1 MTPYHELS
9 RAAQARSI
17 RPPARRALAAY
28 GLGPARL
35 TLLQHLHNTTYR
47 VRPARGRGR
56 FVLRVHGPRRHCPA
70 ELRSEFLW
78 LEALRA
84 EGFGVPEPVR
94 TRSGAWWTE
103 AAAEGVPEARL
114 CTLLRWVPGRFA
126 RRRRSPALLGRV
138 GAFVARLHEQ
148 AKSFRPALD
157 FARPRWDHQTL
168 VSRRSPVAAG
178 WGRLSAG
185 QARLFEAVGER
196 LRCAGE
202 RLGEGP
208 EVFGLIHGDFNFKN
222 LLFCRGEVRAI
233 DFDDCGFGHFL
244 YDLGTLLETLVF
256 RPDYL
261 DLWAALLGGYRRVR
275 PLPPGQEALLDTF
288 IAARWVH
295 VGLVIWSRQELA
307 SARAYAPR
315 ITAIVEPNLRGF
327 LRVSEKGEPWVPH
340 R

>member
-1 MTPYHELS
+1 MTPTRELT
-9 RAAQARSI
+9 RATQARRI
-17 RPPARRALAAY
+17 RPLARRALAAY

-47 VRPARGRGR
+47 VRPARGRGP
-56 FVLRVHGPRRHCPA
+56 FVLRVHAPRRHCPA

-94 TRSGAWWTE
+94 TRSGEWWAE
-103 AAAEGVPEARL
+103 AATEGVPEARL
-114 CTLLRWVPGRFA
+114 CSLLRWVPGRFA
-126 RRRRSPALLGRV
+126 RRRRSPAMLSQV

-148 AKSFRPALD
+148 AKSFRPARD
-157 FARPRWDHQTL
+157 FARPRWDQQTL

-196 LRCAGE
+196 VRRACE

-222 LLFCRGEVRAI
+222 LLFCRDEVRAI
-233 DFDDCGFGHFL
+233 DFDDCGFGLFL
-244 YDLGTLLETLVF
+244 YDLGTLLETLLF
-256 RPDYL
+256 RQDYL
-261 DLWAALLGGYRRVR
+261 ALRAALLGGYRRAR

-295 VGLVIWSRQELA
+295 VGLVMWARQELA

-315 ITAIVEPNLRGF
+315 FMEIVEPNLRAF
-327 LRVSEKGEPWVPH
+327 LRVCDRDEPWLP
-340 R
+340 RR